1 MAPSPNSQIPSLAF
15 DGGDYDDEDEDDG
28 DYDDEDED
36 DSNYHVMM
44 MISVCLSVLK

>member
-28 DYDDEDED
+28 DYDDEDEE
-36 DSNYHVMM
+36 NYYYVMM